1 MTKKIFDI
9 IPPEKVEKDKKPA
22 VKAFKEKISEKEA
35 IEERKEEATIIA
47 AGGKIEKKG
56 FKIGW
61 ILTPIFLALLI
72 FVATQI
78 SKAEIEIWPKTE
90 LVSFETKL
98 TIDSNADE
106 IDFSYKIIPAQVF
119 ESQKVLY
126 EEFQATGKTLKKA
139 EGVIR
144 LYNAFSTKTETWLQG
159 TRFVSS
165 EGKLFKSKAK
175 IVVPGAELKDG
186 KILPRYVDVDVIAA
200 ESGEEYNIEPS
211 HFSIYVFRG
220 TPRYTKFYGESLKS
234 MTGGGDSAQVTEQDL
249 ESAEELLVQKA
260 EIACEDD
267 LKNKIPENSIFL
279 GDILETEIL
288 EKFSLTKVGDEIEE
302 FSFKVKAKSKTLLFE
317 KKDIE
322 NYVKEI
328 VLAQDSKG
336 KSLYQESLKI
346 DYTPQTIDFD
356 SGKAVISLNV
366 SVEVYTKISLD
377 ILKKELTGKSLVG
390 TTIFLE
396 NQPEITKVKVEF
408 WPFWVKNVPKDVEK
422 INVHYS
428 FISSSI

>member
-22 VKAFKEKISEKEA
+22 VKTFKEKISEKEA
-35 IEERKEEATIIA
+35 VEEIKKKAKIIA
-47 AGGKIEKKG
+47 AGVKIKKKG

-61 ILTPIFLALLI
+61 ILTPVFLALLV

-98 TIDSNADE
+98 TIDTNADE

-144 LYNAFSTKTETWLQG
+144 LYNAYSTKTETWLQG

-234 MTGGGDSAQVTEQDL
+234 MTGGGDSAQVTEKDL

-267 LKNKIPENSIFL
+267 LKNKIPENLIFL
-279 GDILETEIL
+279 ENILETEIL
-288 EKFSLTKVGDEIEE
+288 EKFSLTKVGDEMEE
-302 FSFKVKAKSKTLLFE
+302 FSFKVKAKSQTLLFE

-322 NYVKEI
+322 NYIKEI
-328 VLAQDSKG
+328 VLAQDSEG

-408 WPFWVKNVPKDVEK
+408 WPFWVKNVPKNVEK

>member
-1 MTKKIFDI
+1 MPKKIFDI
-9 IPPEKVEKDKKPA
+9 VPPEKIGKDKKP
-22 VKAFKEKISEKEA
+22 VEQKFEEKISEPKD
-35 IEERKEEATIIA
+35 IEEIKERAEVIA
-47 AGGKIEKKG
+47 ARTKIKKKD

-72 FVATQI
+72 FIATQI

-98 TIDSNADE
+98 TIDTNANE

-144 LYNAFSTKTETWLQG
+144 LYNSFSTKSETWLQG

-165 EGKLFKSKAK
+165 EGKLFKSKDK
-175 IVVPGAELKDG
+175 IIVPGAELKDG
-186 KILPRYVDVDVIAA
+186 KIIPRYVDVDVIAA

-220 TPRYTKFYGESLKS
+220 TPRYTKFYGESLES

-260 EIACEDD
+260 KIACEDD
-267 LKNKIPENSIFL
+267 LKNKISDDLIFL

-288 EKFSLTKVGDEIEE
+288 EKFSLTKVGDETEE

-322 NYVKEI
+322 NYIKEI
-328 VLAQDSKG
+328 VLAQDSKE

-356 SGKAVISLNV
+356 TGKAVISLNV
-366 SVEVYTKISLD
+366 SVEVYTRINLD
-377 ILKKELTGKSLVG
+377 ILKKELIGKSLVG

-396 NQPEITKVKVEF
+396 DQPEITKVKVEF
-408 WPFWVKNVPKDVEK
+408 WPFWVKNIPKNVEK

-428 FISSSI
+428 FVDNSI

>member
-1 MTKKIFDI
+1 MPKKIFDI

-22 VKAFKEKISEKEA
+22 VKTFKEKISEKEA
-35 IEERKEEATIIA
+35 VEEIKRKAKAIA
-47 AGGKIEKKG
+47 VGVKIEKKG

-72 FVATQI
+72 FIATQI

-90 LVSFETKL
+90 LVTFETKL
-98 TIDSNADE
+98 TIDTNADE

-144 LYNAFSTKTETWLQG
+144 LYNSFSTKSETWLQG

-175 IVVPGAELKDG
+175 IIVPGAELKDG

-220 TPRYTKFYGESLKS
+220 TPRYTKFYGESLEP
-234 MTGGGDSAQVTEQDL
+234 MTGGGDSAQATEQDL

-260 EIACEDD
+260 KIACEDD
-267 LKNKIPENSIFL
+267 LKNKIPDNSIFL

-288 EKFSLTKVGDEIEE
+288 EKFSLTKVGDETEE
-302 FSFKVKAKSKTLLFE
+302 FSFKAKAQSKTLLFE

-322 NYVKEI
+322 NYIKEI
-328 VLAQDSKG
+328 VFAQDSKE

-366 SVEVYTKISLD
+366 SVEVYIRINLD
-377 ILKKELTGKSLVG
+377 ILKKELIGKSLVG

-396 NQPEITKVKVEF
+396 NQPEITKAKVEF
-408 WPFWVKNVPKDVEK
+408 WPFWVKNVPKNVEK
-422 INVHYS
+422 IHVNYS
-428 FISSSI
+428 FN